1 MIRLLIVDDHPVV
14 RAGLSSMLGMH
25 PELAVLRSVS
35 SSEEALVCLDTLQP
49 DILLLD
55 LRMPG
60 MGGIGMLRSL
70 KTRAAAPKVI
80 VLTSYETDEDIYRAA
95 EAGARGYLLK
105 NTPEE
110 EMLRAIHAVHAGQ
123 RFFPPT
129 IAARLAERVA
139 RTSLTARESEIL
151 ELLAKGLTNR
161 QIGNTLSISEHTARN
176 HVNSIIEKLG
186 ASDRTE
192 AVITALQQ
200 GLVTLPS

>member
-1 MIRLLIVDDHPVV
+1 MIRILIADDHPVV

-25 PELAVLRSVS
+25 SGLEVLASVAS
-35 SSEEALVCLDTLQP
+35 GEEALAAVNEKKP

-60 MGGIGMLRSL
+60 MGGLDVLRSL
-70 KTRAAAPKVI
+70 KGRADGTKVI
-80 VLTSYETDEDIYRAA
+80 VLTSYETDEDIYRAV

-105 NTPEE
+105 NTSET
-110 EMLRAIHAVHAGQ
+110 EMLAAIETVQQGQ
-123 RFFPPT
+123 RFFPPSV
-129 IAARLAERVA
+129 AARLAERLA
-139 RTSLTARESEIL
+139 RASLTARETGIL

-161 QIGNTLSISEHTARN
+161 QIGSALQISEHTARN

-186 ASDRTE
+186 VSDRTE

-200 GLVTLPS
+200 GLVTLP